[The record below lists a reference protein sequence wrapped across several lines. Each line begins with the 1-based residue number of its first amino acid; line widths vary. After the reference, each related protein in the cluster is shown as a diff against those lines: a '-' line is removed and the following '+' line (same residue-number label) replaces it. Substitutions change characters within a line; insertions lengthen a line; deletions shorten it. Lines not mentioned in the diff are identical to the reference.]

1 MKAKMTK
8 LCLLFIL
15 LCSLPVF
22 YSCSDEADAFYLY
35 EYWEVMFDPEPP
47 ISETSLSITG
57 GTKLGIKGGVA
68 PYTAEIADGQIA
80 TAYVDEN
87 NDIQISSI
95 KLGSTSLMVKDADGR
110 IIKIG
115 LKVVNGKQ
123 SFSVNSVEARI
134 TGIDESLL
142 DEQQKEK
149 LEAVKKKIKDEA
161 GIQATGG
168 IAFSYD
174 QKSSGKVT
182 IVTSKDNAPKI
193 EGSFSR
199 STSESGT
206 TFQIT
211 INGKEY
217 DCKFKLPERSDTS
230 KSITTRDLGPIPY
243 WLVEDVTE
251 DYKSDVTDLF
261 GINATSLKIERIY
274 IGSFTPLRYVYSSF
288 YKIDAAKS
296 TKNCFL
302 SHLSSFSY

>member
-80 TAYVDEN
+80 IAYVDEN

-95 KLGSTSLMVKDADGR
+95 KLGNTSLMVKDADGR

-115 LKVVNGKQ
+115 LKGVNGKQ

-149 LEAVKKKIKDEA
+149 LEAVIKKIKDEA
-161 GIQATGG
+161 GIQATGV

-217 DCKFKLPERSDTS
+217 DCKFKLPERPDTS

-274 IGSFTPLRYVYSSF
+274 IGSFTPLR
-288 YKIDAAKS
+288 
-296 TKNCFL
+296 
-302 SHLSSFSY
+302 

>member
-1 MKAKMTK
+1 MKAKMAK

-161 GIQATGG
+161 GIQATGV

-274 IGSFTPLRYVYSSF
+274 IGSFTPLR
-288 YKIDAAKS
+288 
-296 TKNCFL
+296 
-302 SHLSSFSY
+302 

>member
-1 MKAKMTK
+1 MKAKMAK

-115 LKVVNGKQ
+115 LKIVNGKQ

-274 IGSFTPLRYVYSSF
+274 IGSFTPLR
-288 YKIDAAKS
+288 
-296 TKNCFL
+296 
-302 SHLSSFSY
+302 

>member
-1 MKAKMTK
+1 MKAKTTK

-80 TAYVDEN
+80 IAYVDEN

-95 KLGSTSLMVKDADGR
+95 KLGNTSLMVKDADGR

-149 LEAVKKKIKDEA
+149 LEAVIKKIKDEA
-161 GIQATGG
+161 GIQATGV

-217 DCKFKLPERSDTS
+217 DCKFKLPERPDTS

-274 IGSFTPLRYVYSSF
+274 IGSFTPLR
-288 YKIDAAKS
+288 
-296 TKNCFL
+296 
-302 SHLSSFSY
+302 

>member
-1 MKAKMTK
+1 MKAKMAK

-87 NDIQISSI
+87 NDIRISSI

-149 LEAVKKKIKDEA
+149 LEAVIKMIKDEA

-217 DCKFKLPERSDTS
+217 DCKFKLPERPDTS
-230 KSITTRDLGPIPY
+230 KSITTRDLGPITF
-243 WLVEDVTE
+243 WLVVVVTE

-274 IGSFTPLRYVYSSF
+274 IGSFTPLR
-288 YKIDAAKS
+288 
-296 TKNCFL
+296 
-302 SHLSSFSY
+302 

>member
-1 MKAKMTK
+1 MKAKTTK

-22 YSCSDEADAFYLY
+22 YSCSDEADDFYLF
-35 EYWEVMFDPEPP
+35 EYWEVMLDPEPP

-80 TAYVDEN
+80 TAYIDKN

-110 IIKIG
+110 VIKIG

-142 DEQQKEK
+142 NEQQKEK
-149 LEAVKKKIKDEA
+149 LEAVIKKIKEEA
-161 GIQATGG
+161 DIQATGG

-182 IVTSKDNAPKI
+182 IVTGKENTPKI

-217 DCKFKLPERSDTS
+217 DCKFKLPERPDTS

-251 DYKSDVTDLF
+251 DYKSEVTGLF
-261 GINATSLKIERIY
+261 GTNATSLKIERIY
-274 IGSFTPLRYVYSSF
+274 IGSFTPLR
-288 YKIDAAKS
+288 
-296 TKNCFL
+296 
-302 SHLSSFSY
+302 

>member
-149 LEAVKKKIKDEA
+149 LEAVIKKIKDEA

-274 IGSFTPLRYVYSSF
+274 IGSFTPLR
-288 YKIDAAKS
+288 
-296 TKNCFL
+296 
-302 SHLSSFSY
+302 

>member
-47 ISETSLSITG
+47 ISETSLPLTG

-80 TAYVDEN
+80 TAYIDEN

-134 TGIDESLL
+134 TGIDKSLL

-149 LEAVKKKIKDEA
+149 LEAVIKKIKDEA

-182 IVTSKDNAPKI
+182 IVTSKDNTPKI

-274 IGSFTPLRYVYSSF
+274 IGSFTPLR
-288 YKIDAAKS
+288 
-296 TKNCFL
+296 
-302 SHLSSFSY
+302 

>member
-35 EYWEVMFDPEPP
+35 EYWEVMLDPEPP
-47 ISETSLSITG
+47 ISETSLPITG

-149 LEAVKKKIKDEA
+149 LEAVIKKIKDEA

-230 KSITTRDLGPIPY
+230 KSITTQDLGPIPY

-251 DYKSDVTDLF
+251 NYKSDVIGQFETD
-261 GINATSLKIERIY
+261 ATSLKIERIY
-274 IGSFTPLRYVYSSF
+274 IGSFTPLR
-288 YKIDAAKS
+288 
-296 TKNCFL
+296 
-302 SHLSSFSY
+302 

>member
-1 MKAKMTK
+1 MKAKTTK

-35 EYWEVMFDPEPP
+35 EYWEVMFNPEPP

-274 IGSFTPLRYVYSSF
+274 IGSFTPLR
-288 YKIDAAKS
+288 
-296 TKNCFL
+296 
-302 SHLSSFSY
+302 

>member
-1 MKAKMTK
+1 MKAKMAK

-22 YSCSDEADAFYLY
+22 YSCSEEADAFYLY

-87 NDIQISSI
+87 NDIRISSI

-149 LEAVKKKIKDEA
+149 LEAVIKMIKDEA

-274 IGSFTPLRYVYSSF
+274 IGSFTPLR
-288 YKIDAAKS
+288 
-296 TKNCFL
+296 
-302 SHLSSFSY
+302 

>member
-1 MKAKMTK
+1 MKAKMAK

-274 IGSFTPLRYVYSSF
+274 IGAFTPLR
-288 YKIDAAKS
+288 
-296 TKNCFL
+296 
-302 SHLSSFSY
+302 

>member
-1 MKAKMTK
+1 MKAKMAK

-47 ISETSLSITG
+47 ISEASLSITG
-57 GTKLGIKGGVA
+57 GTKLGIKGGIA

-80 TAYVDEN
+80 TAYVDKN

-95 KLGSTSLMVKDADGR
+95 KLGNTSLMVKDADGR

-149 LEAVKKKIKDEA
+149 LEAVIKKIKDEA

-274 IGSFTPLRYVYSSF
+274 IGSFTPLR
-288 YKIDAAKS
+288 
-296 TKNCFL
+296 
-302 SHLSSFSY
+302 

>member
-1 MKAKMTK
+1 MKAKTTK

-22 YSCSDEADAFYLY
+22 YSCSDEADDFYLF
-35 EYWEVMFDPEPP
+35 EYWEVMLDPEPP

-123 SFSVNSVEARI
+123 SFSVNSVEAKI

-149 LEAVKKKIKDEA
+149 LEAVIKKIKEEA

-182 IVTSKDNAPKI
+182 IVTGKEKAPKI

-217 DCKFKLPERSDTS
+217 DCKFKLPERPDTS

-274 IGSFTPLRYVYSSF
+274 IGSFTPLR
-288 YKIDAAKS
+288 
-296 TKNCFL
+296 
-302 SHLSSFSY
+302 

>member
-1 MKAKMTK
+1 MKAKMAK

-230 KSITTRDLGPIPY
+230 KSITTRDLGPIIPY

-274 IGSFTPLRYVYSSF
+274 IGSFTPLR
-288 YKIDAAKS
+288 
-296 TKNCFL
+296 
-302 SHLSSFSY
+302 

>member
-1 MKAKMTK
+1 MKAKMAK

-142 DEQQKEK
+142 NEQQKEK
-149 LEAVKKKIKDEA
+149 LEAVIKKIKDEA

-274 IGSFTPLRYVYSSF
+274 IGSFTPLR
-288 YKIDAAKS
+288 
-296 TKNCFL
+296 
-302 SHLSSFSY
+302 

>member
-80 TAYVDEN
+80 IAYVDEN

-95 KLGSTSLMVKDADGR
+95 KLGNTSLMVKDADGR

-149 LEAVKKKIKDEA
+149 LEAVIKKIKDEA
-161 GIQATGG
+161 GIQATGV

-217 DCKFKLPERSDTS
+217 DCKFKLPERPDTS
-230 KSITTRDLGPIPY
+230 KSITTRDLGPIPF

-274 IGSFTPLRYVYSSF
+274 IGSFTPLR
-288 YKIDAAKS
+288 
-296 TKNCFL
+296 
-302 SHLSSFSY
+302 

>member
-1 MKAKMTK
+1 MKAKMAK

-87 NDIQISSI
+87 NDIRISSI

-149 LEAVKKKIKDEA
+149 LEAVIKMIKDEA

-274 IGSFTPLRYVYSSF
+274 IGSFTPLR
-288 YKIDAAKS
+288 
-296 TKNCFL
+296 
-302 SHLSSFSY
+302 

>member
-1 MKAKMTK
+1 MMKAKTTK

-22 YSCSDEADAFYLY
+22 YSCSDEADDFYLF
-35 EYWEVMFDPEPP
+35 EYWEVMLDPEPP
-47 ISETSLSITG
+47 ISEASLSITG

-80 TAYVDEN
+80 TAYIDKN

-110 IIKIG
+110 VIKIG

-142 DEQQKEK
+142 NEQQKEK
-149 LEAVKKKIKDEA
+149 IEAVIKKIKEEA
-161 GIQATGG
+161 DIQATGG

-182 IVTSKDNAPKI
+182 IVTGKENTPKI

-217 DCKFKLPERSDTS
+217 DCKFKLPERPDTS

-251 DYKSDVTDLF
+251 DYKSEVTGLF
-261 GINATSLKIERIY
+261 GTNATSLKIERIY
-274 IGSFTPLRYVYSSF
+274 IGSFTPLR
-288 YKIDAAKS
+288 
-296 TKNCFL
+296 
-302 SHLSSFSY
+302 

>member
-80 TAYVDEN
+80 IAYVDEN

-95 KLGSTSLMVKDADGR
+95 KLGNTSLMVKDADGR

-149 LEAVKKKIKDEA
+149 LEAVIKKIKDEA
-161 GIQATGG
+161 GIQATGV

-206 TFQIT
+206 TIQIT

-217 DCKFKLPERSDTS
+217 DCKFKLPERPDTS

-274 IGSFTPLRYVYSSF
+274 IGSFTPLR
-288 YKIDAAKS
+288 
-296 TKNCFL
+296 
-302 SHLSSFSY
+302 

>member
-1 MKAKMTK
+1 MKAKTTK

-47 ISETSLSITG
+47 ISEASLSITG

-123 SFSVNSVEARI
+123 SFSVNSVEAKI

-149 LEAVKKKIKDEA
+149 LEAVIKKIKDEA

-182 IVTSKDNAPKI
+182 IVTSKDNTPKI

-261 GINATSLKIERIY
+261 GINVTSLKIERIY
-274 IGSFTPLRYVYSSF
+274 IGSFTPLR
-288 YKIDAAKS
+288 
-296 TKNCFL
+296 
-302 SHLSSFSY
+302 

>member
-1 MKAKMTK
+1 MKAKMAK

-261 GINATSLKIERIY
+261 GLNATSLKIERIY
-274 IGSFTPLRYVYSSF
+274 IGSFTPLR
-288 YKIDAAKS
+288 
-296 TKNCFL
+296 
-302 SHLSSFSY
+302 

>member
-1 MKAKMTK
+1 MKAKMAK

-142 DEQQKEK
+142 DEQQKGK
-149 LEAVKKKIKDEA
+149 LEAVIKKIKDEA

-199 STSESGT
+199 SASESGT

-274 IGSFTPLRYVYSSF
+274 IGSFTPLR
-288 YKIDAAKS
+288 
-296 TKNCFL
+296 
-302 SHLSSFSY
+302 

>member
-1 MKAKMTK
+1 MKAKTTK

-35 EYWEVMFDPEPP
+35 EYWEVMLDPEPP
-47 ISETSLSITG
+47 ISETSLPITG
-57 GTKLGIKGGVA
+57 GTKLGIKGGIA

-80 TAYVDEN
+80 TAYVDKN

-95 KLGSTSLMVKDADGR
+95 KLGNTSLMVKDADGR

-149 LEAVKKKIKDEA
+149 LEAVIKKIKDEA

-274 IGSFTPLRYVYSSF
+274 IGSFTPLR
-288 YKIDAAKS
+288 
-296 TKNCFL
+296 
-302 SHLSSFSY
+302 

>member
-87 NDIQISSI
+87 NDIRISSI

-149 LEAVKKKIKDEA
+149 LEAVIKKIKDEA

-182 IVTSKDNAPKI
+182 IVTSKDNTPKI

-274 IGSFTPLRYVYSSF
+274 IGSFTPLR
-288 YKIDAAKS
+288 
-296 TKNCFL
+296 
-302 SHLSSFSY
+302 

>member
-1 MKAKMTK
+1 MKAKMAK

-142 DEQQKEK
+142 DEQQKGK
-149 LEAVKKKIKDEA
+149 LEAVIKKIKDEA

-182 IVTSKDNAPKI
+182 IVTSKNNTPKI

-217 DCKFKLPERSDTS
+217 DCKFKLPELPERPDTS

-274 IGSFTPLRYVYSSF
+274 IGSFTPLR
-288 YKIDAAKS
+288 
-296 TKNCFL
+296 
-302 SHLSSFSY
+302 

>member
-1 MKAKMTK
+1 MKAKMAK

-80 TAYVDEN
+80 IAYVDEN

-149 LEAVKKKIKDEA
+149 LEAVIKKIKDEA

-217 DCKFKLPERSDTS
+217 DCKFKLPERPDTS

-274 IGSFTPLRYVYSSF
+274 IGSFTPLR
-288 YKIDAAKS
+288 
-296 TKNCFL
+296 
-302 SHLSSFSY
+302 

>member
-1 MKAKMTK
+1 MKAKMAK

-142 DEQQKEK
+142 DEQQKGK
-149 LEAVKKKIKDEA
+149 LEAVIKKIKDEA

-243 WLVEDVTE
+243 WWLVEDVTE

-274 IGSFTPLRYVYSSF
+274 IGSFTPLR
-288 YKIDAAKS
+288 
-296 TKNCFL
+296 
-302 SHLSSFSY
+302 

>member
-47 ISETSLSITG
+47 ISETSLPITG

-80 TAYVDEN
+80 TAYIDEN

-115 LKVVNGKQ
+115 LKVVKGKQ

-134 TGIDESLL
+134 TGIDKSLL

-149 LEAVKKKIKDEA
+149 LEAVIKKIKDEA

-182 IVTSKDNAPKI
+182 IVTSKDNTPKI

-274 IGSFTPLRYVYSSF
+274 IGSFTPLR
-288 YKIDAAKS
+288 
-296 TKNCFL
+296 
-302 SHLSSFSY
+302 

>member
-35 EYWEVMFDPEPP
+35 EYWEVMLDPEPP
-47 ISETSLSITG
+47 ISETSLPITG
-57 GTKLGIKGGVA
+57 GTKLGIKGGIA

-80 TAYVDEN
+80 TAYIDEN

-274 IGSFTPLRYVYSSF
+274 IGSFTPLR
-288 YKIDAAKS
+288 
-296 TKNCFL
+296 
-302 SHLSSFSY
+302 

>member
-1 MKAKMTK
+1 MKAKTTK

-87 NDIQISSI
+87 NDIRISSI

-149 LEAVKKKIKDEA
+149 LEAVIKKIKDEA

-251 DYKSDVTDLF
+251 NYKSDVIGQFETD
-261 GINATSLKIERIY
+261 ATSLKIERIY
-274 IGSFTPLRYVYSSF
+274 IGSFTPLR
-288 YKIDAAKS
+288 
-296 TKNCFL
+296 
-302 SHLSSFSY
+302 

>member
-1 MKAKMTK
+1 MKAKMAK

-22 YSCSDEADAFYLY
+22 YSCSDEADDFYLF
-35 EYWEVMFDPEPP
+35 EYWEVMLNPEPP

-57 GTKLGIKGGVA
+57 GTKLGIKGGIA
-68 PYTAEIADGQIA
+68 PYTAVIADGHIA
-80 TAYVDEN
+80 SAYVDKN

-95 KLGSTSLMVKDADGR
+95 KLGNTSLMVKDADGR

-274 IGSFTPLRYVYSSF
+274 IGSFTPLR
-288 YKIDAAKS
+288 
-296 TKNCFL
+296 
-302 SHLSSFSY
+302 

>member
-1 MKAKMTK
+1 MKAKTTK

-47 ISETSLSITG
+47 ISETSLPITG

-80 TAYVDEN
+80 TAYIDEN

-149 LEAVKKKIKDEA
+149 LEAVIKKIKDEA

-274 IGSFTPLRYVYSSF
+274 IGSFTPLR
-288 YKIDAAKS
+288 
-296 TKNCFL
+296 
-302 SHLSSFSY
+302 

>member
-35 EYWEVMFDPEPP
+35 EYWEVMLDPEPP
-47 ISETSLSITG
+47 ISETSLPITG

-80 TAYVDEN
+80 TAYVDAN

-149 LEAVKKKIKDEA
+149 LEAVIKKIKDEA

-274 IGSFTPLRYVYSSF
+274 IGSFTPLR
-288 YKIDAAKS
+288 
-296 TKNCFL
+296 
-302 SHLSSFSY
+302 

>member
-1 MKAKMTK
+1 MKAKMAK

-22 YSCSDEADAFYLY
+22 YSCSDEADDFYLF
-35 EYWEVMFDPEPP
+35 EYWEVMLDPEPP
-47 ISETSLSITG
+47 ISEASLSITG

-80 TAYVDEN
+80 TAYIDKN

-110 IIKIG
+110 VIKIG

-142 DEQQKEK
+142 NEQQKEK
-149 LEAVKKKIKDEA
+149 LEAVIKKIKEEA
-161 GIQATGG
+161 DIQATGG

-182 IVTSKDNAPKI
+182 IVTGKENTPKI

-217 DCKFKLPERSDTS
+217 DCKFKLPERPDTS

-251 DYKSDVTDLF
+251 DYKSEVTGLF
-261 GINATSLKIERIY
+261 GTNATSLKIERIY
-274 IGSFTPLRYVYSSF
+274 IGSFTPLR
-288 YKIDAAKS
+288 
-296 TKNCFL
+296 
-302 SHLSSFSY
+302 

>member
-22 YSCSDEADAFYLY
+22 YSCSDEADDFYLF
-35 EYWEVMFDPEPP
+35 EYWEVMLNPEPP

-57 GTKLGIKGGVA
+57 GTKLGIKGGIA

-80 TAYVDEN
+80 TAYVDKN

-95 KLGSTSLMVKDADGR
+95 KLGNTSLMVKDADGR

-182 IVTSKDNAPKI
+182 IVTNKDNAPKI

-251 DYKSDVTDLF
+251 NYKSDVIGQFETD
-261 GINATSLKIERIY
+261 ATSLKIERIY
-274 IGSFTPLRYVYSSF
+274 IGSFTPLR
-288 YKIDAAKS
+288 
-296 TKNCFL
+296 
-302 SHLSSFSY
+302 

>member
-1 MKAKMTK
+1 MKAKMAK

-149 LEAVKKKIKDEA
+149 LEEVIKKIKDEA

-182 IVTSKDNAPKI
+182 IVTNKDNAPKI

-274 IGSFTPLRYVYSSF
+274 IGSSTPLR
-288 YKIDAAKS
+288 
-296 TKNCFL
+296 
-302 SHLSSFSY
+302 

>member
-1 MKAKMTK
+1 MKAKMAK

-57 GTKLGIKGGVA
+57 GTTLGIKGGVA

-161 GIQATGG
+161 GIQ
-168 IAFSYD
+168 
-174 QKSSGKVT
+174 
-182 IVTSKDNAPKI
+182 
-193 EGSFSR
+193 E
-199 STSESGT
+199 E
-206 TFQIT
+206 
-211 INGKEY
+211 
-217 DCKFKLPERSDTS
+217 
-230 KSITTRDLGPIPY
+230 
-243 WLVEDVTE
+243 
-251 DYKSDVTDLF
+251 
-261 GINATSLKIERIY
+261 
-274 IGSFTPLRYVYSSF
+274 
-288 YKIDAAKS
+288 
-296 TKNCFL
+296 
-302 SHLSSFSY
+302 